1 MSRLSIEI
9 PDAVHRQI
17 KAQASLQG
25 ISIREYVLRRLRI
38 DPHAQTAQAEKD
50 DTPAKEDYPAS
61 IWGWLERPTRGTR
74 TKEEIDA
81 YIAEERASW
90 NDDE

>member
-9 PDAVHRQI
+9 PDDMHRQL
-17 KAQASLQG
+17 KAQASLRG
-25 ISIREYVLRRLRI
+25 LSMREYVLRRLRPESGAVQPGSG
-38 DPHAQTAQAEKD
+38 DPVSAWD
-50 DTPAKEDYPAS
+50 
-61 IWGWLERPTRGTR
+61 WLDQPSFGTR
-74 TKEEIDA
+74 TKAEIDA